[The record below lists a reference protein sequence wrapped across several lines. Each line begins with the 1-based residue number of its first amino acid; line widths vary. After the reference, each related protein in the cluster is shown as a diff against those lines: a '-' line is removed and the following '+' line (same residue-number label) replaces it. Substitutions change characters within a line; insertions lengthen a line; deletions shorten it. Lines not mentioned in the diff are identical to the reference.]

1 MMTVVGRAGS
11 ALSNGLQ
18 KVRDGL
24 MLPEAAGLGWE
35 VDAPLARCAGDWL
48 QQMLALTAATTRA
61 SENLARSAQ
70 SYLDTDDG
78 VCALPDEEQ

>member
-1 MMTVVGRAGS
+1 MVAVVGRAGS
-11 ALSNGLQ
+11 DLSNGLQ
-18 KVRDGL
+18 KIRDGL
-24 MLPEAAGLGWE
+24 MLPETVGLGWE
-35 VDAPLARCAGDWL
+35 VDAPLARCSNDWL
-48 QQMLALTAATTRA
+48 QQMLGLAAATSQA